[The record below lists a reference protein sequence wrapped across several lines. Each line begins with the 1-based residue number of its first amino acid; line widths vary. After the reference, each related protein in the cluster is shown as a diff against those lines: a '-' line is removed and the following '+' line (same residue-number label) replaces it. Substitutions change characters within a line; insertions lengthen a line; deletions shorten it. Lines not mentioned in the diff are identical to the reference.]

1 MNPNGIA
8 CDSPRPRG
16 ARRSG
21 WIAILLLAA
30 GCATTGINRGDVNLI
45 SLDDEWRMGQ
55 QLEGELRQKL
65 RLVEYPVTVAYVSD
79 IGRRIVR
86 QTELSGAPWT
96 FHVVADPEINA
107 FATPGGHV
115 YVNTGLIRAAG
126 STAELAGVLAHEIG
140 HGVSRHSTE
149 RISKV
154 YGLGLGARL
163 LLGAN
168 PSTLEQIAAQIA
180 AGGAVARFSRD
191 DEREADR
198 LGVESMY
205 RAGYDPRGMAAMFE
219 KLLAQR
225 KSRPGSVQQFFATH
239 PLAEE
244 RIAAVRRQAA
254 ALPPRPGLIL
264 DDGRLT
270 AIQQRVA
277 RAGRAG

>member
-1 MNPNGIA
+1 MNTNGIR
-8 CDSPRPRG
+8 SEPPR
-16 ARRSG
+16 ARRARRCALA
-21 WIAILLLAA
+21 AIILLAA
-30 GCATTGINRGDVNLI
+30 GCAASGINRGDVNLI

-55 QLEGELRQKL
+55 QLEGELRRKL
-65 RLVEYPVTVAYVSD
+65 RLVEDPVTVAYVSD

-86 QTELSGAPWT
+86 QTELAGAPWT

-149 RISKV
+149 RISKA
-154 YGLGLGARL
+154 YGLNLGARL

-168 PSTLEQIAAQIA
+168 PSTVEQVAAQIA

-225 KSRPGSVQQFFATH
+225 RSRPGAVQQFFATH
-239 PLAEE
+239 PLAED

-254 ALPPRPGLIL
+254 ALPPRPGLIVN
-264 DDGRLT
+264 DGRLS
-270 AIQQRVA
+270 AIQQRV
-277 RAGRAG
+277 GRAG